1 MNIARIATLKLEL
14 VGDLVN
20 ETICP
25 IIRESTMDNGREKN
39 QNYLSAESIRR

>member
-25 IIRESTMDNGREKN
+25 IIRESTMDNTEN
-39 QNYLSAESIRR
+39 SIDVWG